1 MPEEVED
8 AGGWG
13 RMGRMGQCM
22 GKFKARKRSRKGLK
36 GRMGDWTRE
45 KNNALLEQ
53 GLSG

>member
-8 AGGWG
+8 GGGWG
-13 RMGRMGQCM
+13 RMGQCT
-22 GKFKARKRSRKGLK
+22 GKFKARERSCKGLK